1 MYTNNYCRVFNTG
14 SPYNVVAGSG
24 ARNMD
29 ALVAHYEKLNVEESE
44 RKVKESARKEAFF
57 AERAAIREARKSWIP
72 VYMNYSFISSK
83 LEFRELCIVWLAS
96 K

>member
-1 MYTNNYCRVFNTG
+1 M
-14 SPYNVVAGSG
+14 VAGSG

-57 AERAAIREARKSWIP
+57 AERAAIREARKS
-72 VYMNYSFISSK
+72 
-83 LEFRELCIVWLAS
+83 
-96 K
+96 